1 LTGSHRI
8 VVGVLVLLAILG
20 GLLLVLY
27 AGANCT
33 AASARDSCPDAG
45 VHRSIVITLGSI
57 SAALLVTPFAFLA
70 EILMRRRIVYRGAWG
85 RAARRGLLV
94 GGLVAA
100 LAALRLGGALSVP
113 VVLFLLVVVALAEW
127 FAVRRMDAP

>member
-1 LTGSHRI
+1 M
-8 VVGVLVLLAILG
+8 LLAILG
-20 GLLLVLY
+20 ALVLLLY
-27 AGANCT
+27 AGANCP
-33 AASARDSCPDAG
+33 AVSARDSCPDAG
-45 VHRSIVITLGSI
+45 LHRSIVITLGSI

-94 GGLVAA
+94 GGLLAA

-113 VVLFLLVVVALAEW
+113 VALFLLVVVALGEW
-127 FAVRRMDAP
+127 FAVRRMDVP

>member
-1 LTGSHRI
+1 LTGSDRI
-8 VVGVLVLLAILG
+8 VVGALVLLAILG
-20 GLLLVLY
+20 ALVLLLY
-27 AGANCT
+27 AGANCP
-33 AASARDSCPDAG
+33 AVSARDSCPDAG
-45 VHRSIVITLGSI
+45 LHRSIVITLGSI

-94 GGLVAA
+94 GGLLAA

-113 VVLFLLVVVALAEW
+113 VALFLLVVVALGEW
-127 FAVRRMDAP
+127 FAVRRMDVP